1 MAASS
6 FDVTSVPGAHKRRR
20 RFIPQLPQVSL
31 PRFKPAGLGGG
42 FGLLV
47 IALGL
52 LAIGIG
58 WNGMAGGGGQ
68 VNGVSDLRAQL
79 PWLISGGALGL
90 ALVVFGAAMMVVHNA
105 RIDRA
110 RLESKLDELV
120 GVISRQALAANSA
133 YPSEA
138 PVSTAGLY
146 AAGGTSYHQP
156 GCRLVE
162 GRDDIALLTASEVA
176 SRDLR
181 PCRVCKPETI
191 ETLAN

>member
-6 FDVTSVPGAHKRRR
+6 FDITSVPGAHKRRR
-20 RFIPQLPQVSL
+20 RFVPRLPDVNL
-31 PRFKPAGLGGG
+31 PRPKLAGLGGG
-42 FGLLV
+42 LGLLL

-58 WNGMAGGGGQ
+58 WNGMAGGGAQ
-68 VNGVSDLRAQL
+68 INGVTDLRAQL

-105 RIDRA
+105 RIDRS

-120 GVISRQALAANSA
+120 GVVSRQGLATTAA
-133 YPSEA
+133 YPAET

-156 GCRLVE
+156 DCRLVD

-176 SRDLR
+176 SGDLR
-181 PCRVCKPETI
+181 PCRVCKPDTI